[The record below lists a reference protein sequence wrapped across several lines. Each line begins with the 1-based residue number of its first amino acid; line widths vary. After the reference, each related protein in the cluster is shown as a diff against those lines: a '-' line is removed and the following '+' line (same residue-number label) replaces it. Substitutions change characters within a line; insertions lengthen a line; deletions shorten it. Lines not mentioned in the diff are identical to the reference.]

1 VVIMTLQDALWM
13 NLWFGTG
20 LLLFIRFTSVRR
32 VWARAMAVLLLTALA
47 ANYMVWRTRYMP
59 DLDWSFG
66 SLWPWAFFLF
76 EVATVVYETWSYVV
90 MIRTSDHSPEADQY
104 EASLRRRS
112 DLPTVDVYIATLS
125 EPLDILEL
133 TIRAALRLDYPA
145 SLLQIYVL
153 DDGDR
158 PPLAAL
164 AGRLGVQ
171 YIARPVDPAYAER
184 GARSAERSAFGR
196 SALRAPRFPLR
207 KLGGLGKAGNQQYA
221 FERTQGQY
229 IAMLD
234 ADFTLEPNFLYR
246 TLGFLLDRPDLGVV
260 QTPQHFRNPDLISYN
275 LLAGDCVPEEQ
286 HFFMTVTQPCR
297 DAWGNAFCVGTGGV
311 VSRAALQKLGGFPR
325 STICEDLELSY
336 ALRTV
341 GYQTLYLNE
350 RLAHGLAPEAIP
362 EYLKQRIRWCT
373 GTIQHLF
380 IATGPFRGHHRL
392 LDRIFYLEGFF
403 YWFGFFFVALLILA
417 PLVFWCTG
425 VPAIAGPAEEA
436 LLVLLPRLTAR
447 ALLIYWLSETKL
459 APIVINIGKVL
470 PAFHLSAT
478 VIKALLS
485 PFSATYKVTDKGH
498 SRNRVVIRWPLFSGF
513 LSIAGLGLLAM
524 LLNLS
529 GFLDLVPISELTPLN
544 VTWTLFSS
552 LVCLAAALAC
562 VELPK
567 GKDYLENGTEVQRSQ
582 PAKIVFALVRRLLG
596 FADPLAS
603 GRALAPR

>member
-1 VVIMTLQDALWM
+1 MTLQDALWF
-13 NLWFGTG
+13 NLLFGTG
-20 LLLFIRFTSVRR
+20 LMLFIRFTPVRW
-32 VWARAMAVLLLTALA
+32 VWARAAAVLLLTGLA
-47 ANYMVWRTRYMP
+47 ANYVAWRIGYMP
-59 DLDWSFG
+59 DLELGLG
-66 SLWPWAFFLF
+66 SLWPWGFFLF
-76 EVATVVYETWSYVV
+76 EAVTIVYETWSYVV
-90 MIRTSDHSPEADQY
+90 MIRTSDHTPEADQY
-104 EASLRRRS
+104 EAVLRRRS

-133 TIRAALRLDYPA
+133 TIRAALQLDYPP
-145 SLLQIYVL
+145 SLVQIYVL

-158 PPLAAL
+158 PALAAL
-164 AGRLGVQ
+164 AAQLGVR
-171 YIARPVDPAYAER
+171 YIARPVDPAQVGG
-184 GARSAERSAFGR
+184 GAQSAKR
-196 SALRAPRFPLR
+196 RAPR

-221 FERTQGQY
+221 FERTQGEY
-229 IAMLD
+229 IIMLD

-246 TLGFLLDRPDLGVV
+246 TLGFLLDRPEIALV
-260 QTPQHFRNPDLISYN
+260 QTPQHFRNPDLIAYN

-311 VSRAALQKLGGFPR
+311 VSRAALEKLGGFPHC
-325 STICEDLELSY
+325 TICEDLELSY
-336 ALRTV
+336 ALRII
-341 GYQTLYLNE
+341 GYKTLYLNE

-380 IATGPFRGHHRL
+380 IATGPFRGRHKL

-417 PLVFWCTG
+417 PIIFWCTG
-425 VPAIAGPAEEA
+425 VPAIAGPPEEA
-436 LLVLLPRLTAR
+436 LLILLPRLTAR
-447 ALLIYWLSETKL
+447 AMLVYWLSETKL
-459 APIVINIGKVL
+459 TPVVINIGKVL

-478 VIKALLS
+478 VIKALAS

-498 SRNRVVIRWPLFSGF
+498 SRDRVVIRWPLFASF
-513 LSIAGLGLLAM
+513 LAIAGLSLLGM
-524 LLNLS
+524 LLNLT
-529 GFLDLVPISELTPLN
+529 GFADLVPISELTPLN

-567 GKDYLENGTEVQRSQ
+567 GKDYLENGAEVQRSQ
-582 PAKIVFALVRRLLG
+582 PGKIVVALLRRFLG
-596 FADPLAS
+596 FANA
-603 GRALAPR
+603 